1 MKQYIAA
8 FDQGTTSSRTII
20 FDQKGN
26 IVAKSMKEFRQI
38 YPKPG
43 WVEHDPR
50 DIVASQLSSY
60 REALALAGITADE
73 IAAVGIANQR
83 ETAIVWDRFTG
94 KPVYNAIVWQCRR
107 TSEMCEKLKPRYA
120 KYVYER
126 TGLNIDAYFSA
137 SKIRWILD
145 NVPFARRRAEKGDL
159 LFGTVDTYLIWYL
172 TGGKVHATDYTNA
185 SRTMLYNIHTL
196 EWDAGLCRLFN
207 IPPSMLPKVLPS
219 GADFGETDA
228 SVLGAALPIRAAVGD
243 QQAALFGQLCVR
255 AGEAKNTYGTGCFLL
270 MNTGKQAVAS
280 QNGLITTLTASLGAP
295 DYALEGSV
303 FVGGAVVQWL
313 RDGLGLI
320 DTAAE
325 TEAAALSVEDT
336 GGVTVVPAFVGLGA
350 PHWDPECRGVICGI
364 TRGTTAAHIIR
375 ASLEAIALQ
384 TFDIVH
390 AMEQDLRINLS
401 RLCVDGGASANNFLM
416 QFQADIL
423 GADVVRPAVMESTA
437 LGAAYLAGL
446 SCGYFKDIDSLRAEK
461 GSAAVFMPHMSGAAR
476 AEKLRTWEQALSR
489 TMYRVKV

>member
-20 FDQKGN
+20 FDRKGN

-60 REALALAGITADE
+60 REALTLAGITADE

-280 QNGLITTLTASLGAP
+280 QNGLITTLTASFGAP

>member
-20 FDQKGN
+20 FDRKGN

-94 KPVYNAIVWQCRR
+94 KPVYNAVVWQCRR

-145 NVPFARRRAEKGDL
+145 NVPFARRREEKGDL

>member
-94 KPVYNAIVWQCRR
+94 KPVYNAVVWQCRR

-185 SRTMLYNIHTL
+185 SRTMLYNIHAL

>member
-20 FDQKGN
+20 FDRKGN

-60 REALALAGITADE
+60 REALKLAGITADE

-207 IPPSMLPKVLPS
+207 IPPSMLPAVLPS

>member
-145 NVPFARRRAEKGDL
+145 NVPFARKRAEKGDL

-207 IPPSMLPKVLPS
+207 IPPSMLPSVLPS

-489 TMYRVKV
+489 TMYRAKV

>member
-1 MKQYIAA
+1 
-8 FDQGTTSSRTII
+8 
-20 FDQKGN
+20 
-26 IVAKSMKEFRQI
+26 
-38 YPKPG
+38 
-43 WVEHDPR
+43 
-50 DIVASQLSSY
+50 
-60 REALALAGITADE
+60 
-73 IAAVGIANQR
+73 
-83 ETAIVWDRFTG
+83 
-94 KPVYNAIVWQCRR
+94 
-107 TSEMCEKLKPRYA
+107 
-120 KYVYER
+120 
-126 TGLNIDAYFSA
+126 
-137 SKIRWILD
+137 
-145 NVPFARRRAEKGDL
+145 
-159 LFGTVDTYLIWYL
+159 
-172 TGGKVHATDYTNA
+172 
-185 SRTMLYNIHTL
+185 
-196 EWDAGLCRLFN
+196 
-207 IPPSMLPKVLPS
+207 
-219 GADFGETDA
+219 
-228 SVLGAALPIRAAVGD
+228 
-243 QQAALFGQLCVR
+243 
-255 AGEAKNTYGTGCFLL
+255 

>member
-20 FDQKGN
+20 FDRKGN

-185 SRTMLYNIHTL
+185 SRTMLYNIHAL

-207 IPPSMLPKVLPS
+207 IPPSMLPAVLPS